1 MKRPVIWARQ
11 AAGFPDYPCHVQE
24 DARPKNVRKHVFLC
38 AARLTHLSSPY
49 DRLRGQVAQRFQVRV
64 HWKRNGGGFSW
75 IPPTFVTIGEI
86 PPRVQARIRQA
97 TQKRNPPA
105 TVLHIQ
111 FIAALLVMCL
121 QVRMNSLHSAMLRA
135 RVCPRPFRPHTAPF

>member
-24 DARPKNVRKHVFLC
+24 DAHPTNVRRRVFLC
-38 AARLTHLSSPY
+38 AARLPHLSSPY
-49 DRLRGQVAQRFQVRV
+49 DRLRGQVTQRFQVRV
-64 HWKRNGGGFSW
+64 HWKGNGGGFSEVVSSR
-75 IPPTFVTIGEI
+75 PTFVTTGEI
-86 PPRVQARIRQA
+86 PPRVQARIQQA
-97 TQKRNPPA
+97 TQKRNLPA

-121 QVRMNSLHSAMLRA
+121 QVRMNSLH
-135 RVCPRPFRPHTAPF
+135 